1 MADNRQP
8 AGVWLHAVTRDADPC
23 GLDGLTGI
31 GGCAVRTVQAGG
43 LVAVVSSV
51 DLAQF
56 GEEPCAATSKT

>member
-1 MADNRQP
+1 M
-8 AGVWLHAVTRDADPC
+8 TRDADPC